1 LHEIVSPALARGKVF
16 MAKTACPNS
25 LETRARAFYRDA
37 LRTVTR
43 ARVPFLVGGAYAFE
57 RYTGIAR
64 HTKDLDLFV
73 RPADCERVLALF
85 VAKGDF
91 VDLRFPHWLGKVYR
105 GDHFIDVIFSSGNAV
120 AEVDDR
126 WFAHARKGTVLGV
139 RTRLCPPEEMIW
151 SKAYV
156 MERERYDG
164 ADVAH
169 LLRACAADLDW
180 RRLLERFAEDWRLL
194 LAYLVLFGYIYPA
207 ERALI
212 PARVMNGLLQRLEN
226 EQKVQAPRERV
237 CRGTLLSREQFL
249 PDIRRWKYKDP
260 RLAPSGKMSSQAI
273 AHWTAA
279 ITSDQVSQ

>member
-1 LHEIVSPALARGKVF
+1 MVEAVSNNLA
-16 MAKTACPNS
+16 PQ
-25 LETRARAFYRDA
+25 ARAFYRDA
-37 LRTVTR
+37 LRTLTR
-43 ARVPFLVGGAYAFE
+43 ARLPFLVGGAYGFE

-64 HTKDLDLFV
+64 HTKDLDIFV

-105 GDHFIDVIFSSGNAV
+105 GDYFIDVIFSSGNAV

-126 WFAHARKGTVLGV
+126 WFEHARRGMVLGV
-139 RTRLCPPEEMIW
+139 RTKLCPPEEMIW
-151 SKAYV
+151 SKAYI

-164 ADVAH
+164 ADIAH

-180 RRLLERFAEDWRLL
+180 PRLLERFTKDWPLL

-212 PARVMNGLLQRLEN
+212 PARVMRTLLKRLQH
-226 EQKVQAPRERV
+226 EQKIQAPKERV

-249 PDIRRWKYKDP
+249 PDIRRWKYKDA
-260 RLAPSGKMSSQAI
+260 RLTPSGKMSPEAV

-279 ITSDQVSQ
+279 ISGKQAKC